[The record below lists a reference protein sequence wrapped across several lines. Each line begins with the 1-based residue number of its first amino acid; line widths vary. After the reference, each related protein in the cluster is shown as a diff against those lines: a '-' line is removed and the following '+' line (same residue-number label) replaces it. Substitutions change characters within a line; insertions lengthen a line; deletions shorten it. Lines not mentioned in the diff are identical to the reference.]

1 MRGQGD
7 EAQHMCNTF
16 QASLGNDLMKG
27 IFGHAVH
34 SKNLLFTSNVVPCPT
49 QLTDAFLF
57 LSRSFSREELNSLLW
72 RPRGHLT
79 YHAVYDSTIPGT
91 YKPFNTLNFEHVVF
105 SRMFAR
111 FCFDYR
117 WYLIEKQPDDLV
129 SRVFEIFLSNRTT
142 KGLYPDVNL
151 GGPWWTLV

>member
-34 SKNLLFTSNVVPCPT
+34 SKVLLFTSNVVPCPT
-49 QLTDAFLF
+49 QLTDAFPGVSRGRSWTLSYEGHGGTWHTTLF
-57 LSRSFSREELNSLLW
+57 TTQQFRA
-72 RPRGHLT
+72 PRHL
-79 YHAVYDSTIPGT
+79 
-91 YKPFNTLNFEHVVF
+91 PFKTLKFEHVVF

-129 SRVFEIFLSNRTT
+129 SRVFEIFFEQSDHRS
-142 KGLYPDVNL
+142 Y
-151 GGPWWTLV
+151 TLM